1 MRWTI
6 RRDKRK
12 RLASHRS
19 RTVLELELSEDTSLS
34 ARMDSVYLMQGLGPL
49 IGWENEHYR
58 WEFPSAGQFPWSLKK
73 VSTNRGWCVTPIS
86 CCRDPVSSQ
95 VLSIISPFLSGVS
108 LPTWGILTINP
119 WGMATEDW
127 TSSPGGDTG
136 TSIQQSCV
144 NYKLSGRTF
153 LK

>member
-58 WEFPSAGQFPWSLKK
+58 WEFPSAGQFPCSLKID
-73 VSTNRGWCVTPIS
+73 SSRFSLWS
-86 CCRDPVSSQ
+86 FHSEAPVDA
-95 VLSIISPFLSGVS
+95 VS
-108 LPTWGILTINP
+108 LSPLSRVSQ
-119 WGMATEDW
+119 AT
-127 TSSPGGDTG
+127 
-136 TSIQQSCV
+136 
-144 NYKLSGRTF
+144 
-153 LK
+153 